1 MIVAFSTSSALAS
14 VAVKL
19 PNGGIVERSQ
29 EAPRAA
35 SAACLT
41 LLDELLGGADPREV
55 EEWIADI
62 GPGSFI
68 GVRVG
73 VMLAKTFAFAGQRRV
88 RGLSAFD
95 LIDADR
101 VVAFP
106 SRRGEWFVRVP
117 GEPAYRTAE
126 VPASAVGFGLG
137 GADQFPSAARAIEL
151 RMRADLVSPEELG
164 PDHLMEPAIS
174 QPKTPYRRVE
184 D

>member
-1 MIVAFSTSSALAS
+1 MIVAFSTSSAVAS
-14 VAVKL
+14 VAVQL
-19 PNGGIVERSQ
+19 PGGEIVERSQ

-35 SAACLT
+35 SAACLAMLDD
-41 LLDELLGGADPREV
+41 LLDGADSREV
-55 EEWIADI
+55 EEWIADM

-73 VMLAKTFAFAGQRRV
+73 VMLAKTFAFAGKRQA

-101 VVAFP
+101 TVAFP

-117 GEPAYRTAE
+117 GEPPYRTAD

-137 GADQFPSAARAIEL
+137 SADRFPSAARAIEL
-151 RMRADLVSPEELG
+151 RMRASLVAPEELR

-174 QPKTPYRRVE
+174 QPKTPYRRV
-184 D
+184 DS

>member
-1 MIVAFSTSSALAS
+1 MIVAFSTSSAVAS
-14 VAVKL
+14 VAVQL
-19 PNGGIVERSQ
+19 PGGEIVERSQ
-29 EAPRAA
+29 EAPRTA
-35 SAACLT
+35 SAACLAM
-41 LLDELLGGADPREV
+41 LDELLAGADTREV

-73 VMLAKTFAFAGQRRV
+73 VMLAKTFAFAGGRLV

-101 VVAFP
+101 TVAFP

-117 GEPAYRTAE
+117 GEPAYRTTE
-126 VPASAVGFGLG
+126 VPVSAVGFGLG
-137 GADQFPSAARAIEL
+137 GEDRFPSAARAIEL
-151 RMRADLVSPEELG
+151 RSRASLVNPEELR

-174 QPKTPYRRVE
+174 QPKTPYRRV
-184 D
+184 DR